1 MTQEEINEVMWNS
14 LPEWRKE
21 QILEQNKQATG
32 GQYVRENKEARMT
45 PYERMDI
52 RQELKKLCYNIT
64 SLPALVALED
74 YLINKCKP
82 SDEEKEIIV
91 QELKNRREQ
100 LWEMQNRR
108 TR

>member
-1 MTQEEINEVMWNS
+1 MTQEDINEVMWKS

-32 GQYVRENKEARMT
+32 GQYVRENKEARMKT
-45 PYERMDI
+45 YE